1 MIRLIRWF
9 VAGVL
14 IGAGAIGLIYLGA
27 ILQEETHLPAPA
39 AVLEPTK
46 ILQAEQREAI
56 NEAISKDRRNA
67 ITQAIETSEPAV
79 VGITVTNVR
88 EFRAYNPL
96 FEDPFYRYFFNIP
109 GRIYR
114 EKVENLGS
122 GFIISPD
129 GYVVTN
135 EHVVHDAS
143 EIVVT
148 TSASEHLE
156 AKKYNAELIGTNFNA
171 DLALLKIEGK
181 NLPFLTIGKDDD
193 AIVGEW
199 VIAIGNPFGLFDI
212 NNQASVS
219 VGVVSALG
227 RDFERNDDGR
237 LYRAMIQT
245 DAAINPGNSGGPLVN
260 VNGEVIGV
268 NTFIFSKGGGGSVGV
283 GFAIPA
289 KRLRQVVEELK
300 VRSDLDR
307 NVYTGLRVQDI
318 DRLIAYNLG
327 YSSLNGVLITEV
339 EANSPAEK
347 AGLEPIDIIFEIEG
361 TKIPDTRFITTY
373 FQNRDLRVGD
383 TLHGKIFRQGK
394 EQKFEMRLEA
404 RVK

>member
-1 MIRLIRWF
+1 
-9 VAGVL
+9 
-14 IGAGAIGLIYLGA
+14 
-27 ILQEETHLPAPA
+27 
-39 AVLEPTK
+39 
-46 ILQAEQREAI
+46 
-56 NEAISKDRRNA
+56 
-67 ITQAIETSEPAV
+67 
-79 VGITVTNVR
+79 
-88 EFRAYNPL
+88 
-96 FEDPFYRYFFNIP
+96 
-109 GRIYR
+109 
-114 EKVENLGS
+114 
-122 GFIISPD
+122 
-129 GYVVTN
+129 
-135 EHVVHDAS
+135 
-143 EIVVT
+143 
-148 TSASEHLE
+148 
-156 AKKYNAELIGTNFNA
+156 
-171 DLALLKIEGK
+171 
-181 NLPFLTIGKDDD
+181 
-193 AIVGEW
+193 VGEW